1 MSTVALIPPGEPPPD
16 SSPLGPAAPRRRWSD
31 PQVPPPRGLS
41 FSSVVVL
48 PQLAVPTGRLSL
60 STTAPSIMSLPL
72 YSDVCAGPSR
82 PVPGTQLAPA
92 VGPSGRMTP
101 CSSAG

>member
-1 MSTVALIPPGEPPPD
+1 GCVDSYLEDSAGHLPPRSG
-16 SSPLGPAAPRRRWSD
+16 GAAEAVER